1 MAVKI
6 ASHCQAHMLLR
17 VGQQLSELRATL
29 EVSVFQHHLTLVRR
43 ALYLA
48 QPASTLL
55 PSQGKTFLVEHV
67 PFAQL
72 EIFATVEILDN
83 KHALQ
88 ATGALKGLNSAH
100 NSLASTVPTILI
112 QVGQQCL
119 FVLLVQLVNF
129 ALKGQ

>member
-1 MAVKI
+1 
-6 ASHCQAHMLLR
+6 MLLR